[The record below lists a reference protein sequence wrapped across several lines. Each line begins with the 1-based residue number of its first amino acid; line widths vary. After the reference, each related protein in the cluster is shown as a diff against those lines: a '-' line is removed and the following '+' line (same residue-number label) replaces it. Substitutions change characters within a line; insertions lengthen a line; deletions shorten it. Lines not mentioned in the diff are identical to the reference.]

1 MPRATSCLLPREF
14 DTTRRLF
21 ARRLPIECAVEYVER
36 RILEIRGA
44 KVMIDSDLVELYG
57 VETRALN
64 QAVRRNPG
72 SVPRGFRL

>member
-1 MPRATSCLLPREF
+1 
-14 DTTRRLF
+14 
-21 ARRLPIECAVEYVER
+21 LPIECAVEYVER

-44 KVMIDSDLVELYG
+44 KVMIDSDLVELYR